1 MFVFD
6 EWNERNACVDVR
18 VITFEYNLVQSCCF
32 KFVINIARLYYV
44 VSKQVDSLSIA

>member
-1 MFVFD
+1 MFVSD

-32 KFVINIARLYYV
+32 KFVINIAQLYV
-44 VSKQVDSLSIA
+44 IVSSRWILSIA